1 MMYYL
6 CMCMLTTGT
15 GPGQTIGLNLK
26 SWLYVGGVDWT
37 DVRVSPSVPVDVGF
51 VGCIAEVR
59 PVVSHLS
66 SLHSHHPLFFHS
78 TFVMDMREN
87 VTESIAKRRVCGR
100 RLYCI
105 YGYTFARLTYCC
117 LLDYVVLLLYYWTD
131 SSNVMLCCYKPNV
144 QNVKTRL

>member
-1 MMYYL
+1 MQGNKTWCRFFANMMYYL

-66 SLHSHHPLFFHS
+66 SSSLSSSIILSLHVCHGHE
-78 TFVMDMREN
+78 RKCN
-87 VTESIAKRRVCGR
+87 RVDCQTTCLWAQAVLYI
-100 RLYCI
+100 RLYFCTAYI
-105 YGYTFARLTYCC
+105 LLFARLRRVASV
-117 LLDYVVLLLYYWTD
+117 LLDWL
-131 SSNVMLCCYKPNV
+131 K
-144 QNVKTRL
+144 